1 MAWESFVIL
10 LIGVSIGSV
19 ATYAFLTWRVKATR
33 ELAAELLRENEAQRK
48 ANINELLDS
57 VEANFGK
64 LSLEAMNEFLQLAK
78 TKLESERQ
86 LNTQELT
93 GKKALI
99 DQQLGQMTGEL
110 KKVSELVAALEKD
123 RSQKFGELRKE
134 LEATTKQTSALIEAT
149 TILREAL
156 ATSKVRGQWGERMA
170 EDVLNIAGF
179 VNGVNYVKQTVL
191 AGPGTRP
198 DFTFLLPNKLVLNM
212 DVKFPLDN
220 YVKYLEAD
228 SKADADNR
236 LKDFLGDIRTKI
248 KEVTSR
254 DYIDPAQNTVDYALV
269 FIPNEQIYGF
279 IHEND
284 RSLLD
289 EAIKN
294 RVVLCSPM
302 TLFAVLAV
310 IRQAVDNFALEK
322 TSNEILSLFGS
333 FKKQWGEFVKKMD
346 TLGKRIE
353 DAAREYDELRGVQRR
368 QLEKPLEEIEEHR
381 IRKGLPDSPD
391 QNGDNVLTH
400 EVLEVHGQQFSNQGD
415 A

>member
-179 VNGVNYVKQTVL
+179 VDGVNYVKQTVL

-236 LKDFLGDIRTKI
+236 LKDFLGDVRTKI

>member
-156 ATSKVRGQWGERMA
+156 ASSKVRGQWGERMA

-179 VNGVNYVKQTVL
+179 VDGVNYVKQTVL

-198 DFTFLLPNKLVLNM
+198 DFTFLLPNKLELNM

-248 KEVTSR
+248 TEVTSR
-254 DYIDPAQNTVDYALV
+254 EYIDPAQNTVDYALV

>member
-10 LIGVSIGSV
+10 LIGVAIGSV

-78 TKLESERQ
+78 AKLESERQ

-156 ATSKVRGQWGERMA
+156 ASSKVRGQWGERMA

-179 VNGVNYVKQTVL
+179 VDGVNYVKQTVL

-228 SKADADNR
+228 SKADADHR
-236 LKDFLGDIRTKI
+236 LKDFLGDVRTKI

-254 DYIDPAQNTVDYALV
+254 DYIDPVQNTVDYALV

-294 RVVLCSPM
+294 KVVLCSPM

-346 TLGKRIE
+346 TLGARIE

-381 IRKGLPDSPD
+381 IRKGLSDSPD